1 MQPVHGPTGLDC
13 TDVLAGQVARRALIR
28 RIFIKCLFTLY
39 GGRHWLNQ
47 NLRSGHLELNQE
59 TIVAITKK
67 QRHVHTRRWQSRA
80 NSVRHRVVPLHRA
93 TGAFAVLR
101 TSNIGYWAY
110 CPSCRPPSKR
120 EGQQHGNASCGLT
133 AAFHMRSDSPRQLPA
148 TWLARRALVAV
159 TIICSL
165 SKPASAVTT
174 ARKAFYLPLTRRDG
188 VSRARGLLRNASLPL
203 HGAVRDYG
211 CASAFGTAP
220 TPLCHLAV
228 PNQSHQLQRSAV
240 KSHVRPRRGTSL
252 VLSRAG
258 VQRKA
263 QAPGR
268 LEHSVVCLLLTN
280 DRSAVAGC

>member
-1 MQPVHGPTGLDC
+1 
-13 TDVLAGQVARRALIR
+13 
-28 RIFIKCLFTLY
+28 
-39 GGRHWLNQ
+39 
-47 NLRSGHLELNQE
+47 
-59 TIVAITKK
+59 
-67 QRHVHTRRWQSRA
+67 
-80 NSVRHRVVPLHRA
+80 
-93 TGAFAVLR
+93 
-101 TSNIGYWAY
+101 
-110 CPSCRPPSKR
+110 
-120 EGQQHGNASCGLT
+120 
-133 AAFHMRSDSPRQLPA
+133 MRSESPRQLPA

-268 LEHSVVCLLLTN
+268 LENSVVCLLLTN
-280 DRSAVAGC
+280 DRSAVAGCYIRSQLCLALPQVLLRQHPAGVAAEAVRGHSGHGVDDHLCPVHLVRRSLRHPPQRHARSHSSCLCMLVSEAAYAAMCAVCTLQSCVKTSRTHDTELGLPDDLFPA